1 MSSNISD
8 ANLGAAFSSGSI
20 FGNIFWGI
28 IADKYGR
35 RLALLSGLGGTI
47 AAVTLFGFSPTFNIA
62 VGARFL
68 WGFLNGNIGV
78 SKTYIGELLDDSNN
92 PRGMT
97 LYGTIGGTGRFIGPI
112 VGIYLISPAERY
124 HLFVG
129 TLFEDFPLALP
140 SSMVALSCAIVLL
153 FAYFELQETFK
164 LRQKRVNSGMGA
176 ISYNRDGK
184 TVRRGT
190 AEYSRISGT
199 DIDTEP
205 DIENDLDGSIG
216 LHGRPMKSIEYG
228 QVFTLNHDFELEKAK
243 AKGGM
248 KSSKGSKKSLALAL
262 PLLSLTLRNQETDDC
277 NADDDRTVVTQ
288 ASTTST
294 ALIEQSLPS
303 HFRFQPNL
311 HTSDEQL
318 NTVGNLNVSVTDYP
332 STSILSDDCI
342 IGGTLF
348 GIDSQ
353 ESSLFPYNQ
362 DLTRVLGT
370 ENGMK
375 VLEPIDVSC
384 VPVDFMSALNT
395 CEKRVGKDSD
405 ATGRENDRA
414 SHGKWTLD
422 TPSDA
427 SKKKDLES
435 HLANTASS
443 QPQSQS
449 PSRRVSFSS
458 LVTVKVI
465 GSSSLGIGQLKH
477 VRPDDSPV
485 RDFEGFKG
493 QGQVRSAY
501 PHMDNTATIG
511 LRNGISAPSA
521 LSSSR

>member
-1 MSSNISD
+1 
-8 ANLGAAFSSGSI
+8 
-20 FGNIFWGI
+20 
-28 IADKYGR
+28 
-35 RLALLSGLGGTI
+35 
-47 AAVTLFGFSPTFNIA
+47 
-62 VGARFL
+62 
-68 WGFLNGNIGV
+68 
-78 SKTYIGELLDDSNN
+78 
-92 PRGMT
+92 MT

-112 VGIYLISPAERY
+112 VGIYLVSPAEPY

-129 TLFEDFPLALP
+129 TLFQNFPLALP
-140 SSMVALSCAIVLL
+140 STIVAFSCAIVLL
-153 FAYFELQETFK
+153 LAYFELQETFK
-164 LRQKRVNSGMGA
+164 LRSIRVNSGIGA

-190 AEYSRISGT
+190 AEYSRISGS
-199 DIDTEP
+199 DIDIEP

-216 LHGRPMKSIEYG
+216 LHGRPMKSIECG

-262 PLLSLTLRNQETDDC
+262 PLLSLTLRNQDTSDC
-277 NADDDRTVVTQ
+277 NADDDHTVVTQ

-303 HFRFQPNL
+303 HFRIQPNL
-311 HTSDEQL
+311 HTSDDQL
-318 NTVGNLNVSVTDYP
+318 NTVGKLNISVTDYP
-332 STSILSDDCI
+332 SASILNDDCI
-342 IGGTLF
+342 IGGTLL
-348 GIDSQ
+348 GIGSQ

-362 DLTRVLGT
+362 DLTHVLGT

-384 VPVDFMSALNT
+384 VPIDFMSALNT
-395 CEKRVGKDSD
+395 CEKRVGRDSD
-405 ATGRENDRA
+405 ANGSEHDRA
-414 SHGKWTLD
+414 IHGKWTLD
-422 TPSDA
+422 APSEA
-427 SKKKDLES
+427 SKKKDSENQ
-435 HLANTASS
+435 LANTTSS
-443 QPQSQS
+443 QSQS

-485 RDFEGFKG
+485 RDLEGFK
-493 QGQVRSAY
+493 GQVRSAY
-501 PHMDNTATIG
+501 PHMDSTATIG